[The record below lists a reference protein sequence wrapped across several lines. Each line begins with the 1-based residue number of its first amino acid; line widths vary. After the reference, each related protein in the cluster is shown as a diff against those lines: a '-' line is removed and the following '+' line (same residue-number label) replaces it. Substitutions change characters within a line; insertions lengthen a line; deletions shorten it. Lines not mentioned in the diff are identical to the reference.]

1 MPSWKGKENGLSQTR
16 VFGGE
21 GRERRMTNI
30 SLFESIVK
38 ERIYLEIFL
47 MSSKTSIVLPQF
59 FFLVPQIVQF

>member
-16 VFGGE
+16 VFGWE